1 MQATGP
7 GSVPAISTRRRKYA
21 PACRARNQ
29 SSSPSAERIFP
40 QSSWSPRPAN
50 DDWPRHCSRTAR
62 ASLVAS
68 CPAPLHVLDF
78 ADGSTVD
85 ENGLAIFRG
94 LRRGIRLGVRRKSAL
109 TNILAVFPHRFG
121 NYFSDVGVP
130 ARKFRRLPKR
140 QT

>member
-1 MQATGP
+1 MQA
-7 GSVPAISTRRRKYA
+7 SVPEIVPAKSTRRRKYA
-21 PACRARNQ
+21 PAYPVRSR

-62 ASLVAS
+62 ASLLAS
-68 CPAPLHVLDF
+68 CPAPLRVLNS

-94 LRRGIRLGVRRKSAL
+94 LRRVIRLGVRRKSAL